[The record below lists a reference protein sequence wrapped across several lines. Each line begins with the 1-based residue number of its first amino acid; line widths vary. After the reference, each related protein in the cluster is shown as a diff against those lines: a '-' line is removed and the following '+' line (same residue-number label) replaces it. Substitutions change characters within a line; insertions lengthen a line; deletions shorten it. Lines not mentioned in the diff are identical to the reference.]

1 MFRKSG
7 KKLPEYLRE
16 LRKEWVKEGETFRLM
31 FQDESRFGMI
41 SEHRRWRP
49 APERPVCPS
58 VVSQEYTYAYGVV
71 SLPNGQFE
79 SLVLPR
85 CDTDCMQIFLDEI
98 SSRHPDDKILM
109 VLDGAGWH
117 KSKSLEV
124 PKNIRLR
131 LLPPYSPELNPEGNI
146 WMN

>member
-71 SLPNGQFE
+71 SLPDGQFE
-79 SLVLPR
+79 SLDVLE
-85 CDTDCMQIFLDEI
+85 DHLINELYKLEN
-98 SSRHPDDKILM
+98 
-109 VLDGAGWH
+109 
-117 KSKSLEV
+117 SLEITRSIV
-124 PKNIRLR
+124 SWPWIINALMI
-131 LLPPYSPELNPEGNI
+131 
-146 WMN
+146 